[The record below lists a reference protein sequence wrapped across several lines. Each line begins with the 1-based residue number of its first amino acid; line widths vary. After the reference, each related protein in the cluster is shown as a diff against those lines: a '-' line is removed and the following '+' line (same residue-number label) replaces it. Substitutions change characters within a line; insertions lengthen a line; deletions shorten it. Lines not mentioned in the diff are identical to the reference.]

1 MLPQVATVSFDR
13 ENKQKF
19 FAFCRDEWKSQNL
32 DRPHNR
38 PSTPPSISTK
48 LSNETNHGHAN
59 TNTSSFSGQ
68 KVHYPNPPDPTNS
81 DPATLRE

>member
-1 MLPQVATVSFDR
+1 MLPQVARVSFDR

-19 FAFCRDEWKSQNL
+19 LHFAEMSESQNP
-32 DRPHNR
+32 DRPHNH
-38 PSTPPSISTK
+38 PSTPPSISIK
-48 LSNETNHGHAN
+48 LSNETNYGYTN

-68 KVHYPNPPDPTNS
+68 KVNYPSPPNPTNS